1 MNETLAIGGPA
12 EDILRNAPLECRK
25 PSYRPAPTASD
36 TEAQVGQG
44 PITFHS
50 EEHLMS
56 SDRGVAMLRLMLQK
70 QVDIVAKGGDPA
82 GVTFS
87 EKDAYVRFDAGQFLD
102 D

>member
-1 MNETLAIGGPA
+1 
-12 EDILRNAPLECRK
+12 
-25 PSYRPAPTASD
+25 
-36 TEAQVGQG
+36 
-44 PITFHS
+44 
-50 EEHLMS
+50 
-56 SDRGVAMLRLMLQK
+56 MLRLMLQK